1 MYLLRRTALR
11 ALSIPSTS
19 FIAKPRSIA
28 TYTPASFKQRQQ
40 QWIVSSFQRRF
51 ASDEATKTEE
61 QVANAVS
68 ESTQAESSSIP
79 ASADA
84 EEQSTIAPA
93 ISSAAETVEK
103 RAADTFDTATQTTE
117 AADGAANSTFAFER
131 HSKTFDSANAPNTT
145 LYIGNLFF
153 EVTDDQLK
161 KVFSRFGAVTKSSIV
176 YDNRG
181 LSRGFGY
188 VTFENQEDATAAVEN
203 LNQQVFEGRRMNV
216 QYHKP
221 RTLVRTPRAPNQSNQ
236 PSKTLFI
243 GNMSFEM
250 SDKDLNDLFRDIRN
264 VLDVRVAIDRRTG
277 QPRGFAHADFIDIT
291 SAERAKG
298 VLEQKEIYGRKLR
311 VDFSGHSSATR
322 NASEQA

>member
-1 MYLLRRTALR
+1 M
-11 ALSIPSTS
+11 
-19 FIAKPRSIA
+19 
-28 TYTPASFKQRQQ
+28 
-40 QWIVSSFQRRF
+40 
-51 ASDEATKTEE
+51 
-61 QVANAVS
+61 ANTVS
-68 ESTQAESSSIP
+68 ESTQTESSSTP
-79 ASADA
+79 APADT
-84 EEQSTIAPA
+84 EEQSTIAST
-93 ISSAAETVEK
+93 ISSAAETVEG
-103 RAADTFDTATQTTE
+103 RAADASDAATQTTE
-117 AADGAANSTFAFER
+117 AADGAATSTFAFER
-131 HSKTFDSANAPNTT
+131 RSKTFDSTNAPNTT

-153 EVTDDQLK
+153 EVTEDQLK

-188 VTFENQEDATAAVEN
+188 VTFENQEDATAAMEN

-221 RTLVRTPRAPNQSNQ
+221 RTLVRTPRTPTESNQ

-243 GNMSFEM
+243 GNISFEM

-277 QPRGFAHADFIDIT
+277 QPRGFAHADFIDIA
-291 SAERAKG
+291 SAEKAKG

-322 NASEQA
+322 NASERT